1 VVLLGYGF
9 FPLSVLALERFME
22 TPSGKRFL
30 TFAFVF
36 ALYPLVS
43 LHWAYIAAGFLFLYA
58 LVSVA
63 QKQLWKKLVTPDAF
77 KKYLTLAGI
86 FLLVNSFWIFGFFEA
101 GETFSRITLEDFKAF
116 ATLADP
122 RLGVWFNVLSL
133 YGIWAQDFLF
143 PKDLFSGWP
152 LVSAAVLALFLLGA
166 WRAGR
171 GKNAL
176 ALTVIAGFIP
186 TLLLATGYGSALT
199 RPLIDWLFYHLP
211 FFGGLRDT
219 AKLTGLLAFSY
230 ALLVPVGLSVV
241 MEYFFRRVRC
251 KNEKLPSMLAA
262 GISMLLVF
270 LWAGALLGGAHGQL
284 NAYSYPA
291 DWYAA
296 EEFLR
301 ADPVAGKA
309 LFLPWHAYLK
319 LNFADNAMAANP
331 ARVFFSSPMI
341 SGKDTSNRHL
351 ALAEETPWDTH
362 VALLTAV
369 PISDDREFWRR
380 EGVSHIVLAK
390 TDDWRQFAG
399 LYQSAYF
406 EVVFEGE
413 AIAVFR
419 IR

>member
-43 LHWAYIAAGFLFLYA
+43 LHWAYIAVGFLFLYA

-63 QKQLWKKLVTPDAF
+63 QRQLWKKLVTPDAF
-77 KKYLTLAGI
+77 KKYVILAGI
-86 FLLVNSFWIFGFFEA
+86 FLFVNSFWMFGFFEA

-116 ATLADP
+116 ATLSDP
-122 RLGVWFNVLSL
+122 QWGVWFNVLSL

-143 PKDLFSGWP
+143 PKDLFFGWP
-152 LVSAAVLALFLLGA
+152 LVSAAVLVFFLLGI

-171 GKNAL
+171 EKNAL
-176 ALTVIAGFIP
+176 ALTVAVGFVP
-186 TLLLATGYGSALT
+186 TLFLATGYGSALS

-211 FFGGLRDT
+211 FFSGLRDT
-219 AKLTGLLAFSY
+219 AKITGLLAISY

-241 MEYFFRRVRC
+241 MGYFFRLARS
-251 KNEKLPSMLAA
+251 KNKRSFALASA
-262 GISMLLVF
+262 GGSCLVAF
-270 LWAGALLGGAHGQL
+270 LWAGALFGGAHGQL
-284 NAYSYPA
+284 NAYPYPA

-301 ADPVAGKA
+301 ADPAAGKV

-319 LNFADNAMAANP
+319 LNFADNAMVANP
-331 ARVFFSSPMI
+331 ARAFFSSPMI

-351 ALAEETPWDTH
+351 ALAEQTPWDEH
-362 VALLTAV
+362 VALLAQN
-369 PISDDREFWRR
+369 PIADDREFWKR
-380 EGVSHIVLAK
+380 EGVTHIVLAK

-399 LYQSAYF
+399 IYQSAYF
-406 EVVFEGE
+406 EKVFEEE

-419 IR
+419 IK